1 VETRG
6 LRRVFLW
13 ALVASL
19 CLTAAI
25 AIGTL
30 LFADFDDRAGRILAT
45 TALLALAS
53 LLAMP
58 AGALLDRGRAREL
71 AWGLIAIVVVGFAF
85 ADYAVWSD
93 AYPEWVWKVPVT
105 LGAVAAVGAQAAAS
119 TSRLTADDDRRLRV
133 LYWVAITLGGVLA
146 ALVAVAAWKEI
157 QSEDYYRVLGATAVA
172 ALLASLLQPL
182 LRRAGRP
189 AERRMRLVLELDREA
204 PPEAVTAVIEVLAH
218 HGVQAKGVVKSQ
230 V

>member
-1 VETRG
+1 VQAAR
-6 LRRVFLW
+6 LRRLFLW
-13 ALVASL
+13 TLVASL

-30 LFADFDDRAGRILAT
+30 LFAEFDDRAGRILGT

-58 AGALLDRGRAREL
+58 AGVLLDQGRARAL
-71 AWGLIAIVVVGFAF
+71 AWGQLAVVVAGFAF

-93 AYPEWVWKVPVT
+93 ADPEWVWKLPVT
-105 LGAVAAVGAQAAAS
+105 LGGLAAAGAQAAAS
-119 TSRLTADDDRRLRV
+119 TSRREAGDGRRIRV
-133 LYWVAITLGGVLA
+133 LYWVAIALSVALA
-146 ALVAVAAWKEI
+146 VLVAFAAWKEI
-157 QSEDYYRVLGATAVA
+157 EAEDYYRFLGATAVA

-189 AERRMRLVLELDREA
+189 AERPLRLVLELDREA
-204 PPEAVTAVIEVLAH
+204 PPEAVAAVVEVLARY
-218 HGVQAKGVVKSQ
+218 GVRAKGVVKSQ

>member
-13 ALVASL
+13 ALVVSL

-30 LFADFDDRAGRILAT
+30 LFAEFDDRAGRILAT

-53 LLAMP
+53 LLGLP
-58 AGALLDRGRAREL
+58 AGVLLDQGRALAL
-71 AWGLIAIVVVGFAF
+71 AWGQIAVVVAGFAF

-93 AYPEWVWKVPVT
+93 AHPEWVWKVPVT
-105 LGAVAAVGAQAAAS
+105 LGAVAVAGAQAAAS

-133 LYWVAITLGGVLA
+133 LYRVAIALGGTLT

-157 QSEDYYRVLGATAVA
+157 QAEDYYRVLGATAVA
-172 ALLASLLQPL
+172 AVLASLLQPL
-182 LRRAGRP
+182 LRRASRP
-189 AERRMRLVLELDREA
+189 AERKMRLVLELDREA
-204 PPEAVTAVIEVLAH
+204 PPEAVAAVVEVLAH
-218 HGVQAKGVVKSQ
+218 HGVRAKGVVKSQ